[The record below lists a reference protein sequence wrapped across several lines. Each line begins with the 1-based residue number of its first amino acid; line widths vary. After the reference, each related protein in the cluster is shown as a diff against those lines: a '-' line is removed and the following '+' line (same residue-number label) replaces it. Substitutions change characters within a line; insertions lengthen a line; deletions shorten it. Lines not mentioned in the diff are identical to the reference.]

1 MVNKVYNAISVWA
14 SAPTWHTG
22 QHLDEGRFKAA
33 ISLVVLTVG
42 TDVQRSDF
50 EGALRRYAAGETSGL
65 EQAIQEYT
73 DRAMEIITEVGPQH
87 PVLQ

>member
-42 TDVQRSDF
+42 TDVQRADF
-50 EGALRRYAAGETSGL
+50 EGALRRYASDDSTGL
-65 EQAIQEYT
+65 ESAIQEYT
-73 DRAMEIITEVGPQH
+73 DRAMEIIEEVGPQQ
-87 PVLQ
+87 PILQ